1 MRQLTIPEELALPHL
16 LELGQVDSL
25 LFRYFDKGY
34 ERIYEGNY
42 EEAIKKADQIV
53 TVAGSDRSTAS
64 CGKLLLAEALRR
76 MGRLLESIEVVKD
89 SRRWL
94 ELQNGF
100 RSRYNDAIAFYF
112 EGCLRYM
119 LRDETGVIAA
129 FTYVQQELAKIQDLW
144 WIDRIYHRK
153 FDCQRVQD
161 WIEKLLDLELELS
174 HGTTFVV
181 PVYELL
187 LQRISLTRA
196 KEIYP
201 FQVSIPAELV
211 AKHLSEGPEYP
222 SDEYVPIMNQ
232 TISFMS
238 LEPDVN
244 YVAIRSSEDG
254 DIVPQVKKGELCIFE
269 AITSVAEKQKYDGP
283 ITNRSFVRLEDGK
296 IAFRPI
302 PNNKDED
309 DENED
314 FFLGILRLIIR
325 EDSES

>member
-1 MRQLTIPEELALPHL
+1 
-16 LELGQVDSL
+16 
-25 LFRYFDKGY
+25 
-34 ERIYEGNY
+34 
-42 EEAIKKADQIV
+42 
-53 TVAGSDRSTAS
+53 
-64 CGKLLLAEALRR
+64 

-89 SRRWL
+89 AQRWL
-94 ELQNGF
+94 KLQNGF

-119 LRDETGVIAA
+119 LRDQMGVLEA
-129 FTYVQQELAKIQDLW
+129 FSYAQQELRKIQDLW
-144 WIDRIYHRK
+144 WIDRRYCRK
-153 FDCQRVQD
+153 PDCQRVYS
-161 WIEKLLDLELELS
+161 WIATLIKLQSDLS
-174 HGTTFVV
+174 YGTTFVV
-181 PVYELL
+181 PVYELV
-187 LQRISLTRA
+187 QQSIRLTRA

-244 YVAIRSSEDG
+244 YVAICSSEDG
-254 DIVPQVKKGELCIFE
+254 DIVPQVKEGELCVFE
-269 AITSVAEKQKYDGP
+269 AITSVAEKQSYKGP
-283 ITNRSFVRLEDGK
+283 ITNRSFVRFEDGR
-296 IAFRPI
+296 IAFRSI
-302 PNNKDED
+302 PN
-309 DENED
+309 DENDECMKDGKAIGDEEKKKKDKD